1 LDANLGR
8 FRAKPSKVNKTP
20 LSGCFLYQKKV
31 FFSMWYILKKNVWI
45 LSFSASPR
53 TFKRYAFFCLANGGY
68 SANQFLEITH
78 IIEFNQQ
85 GGKINY

>member
-1 LDANLGR
+1 
-8 FRAKPSKVNKTP
+8 
-20 LSGCFLYQKKV
+20 
-31 FFSMWYILKKNVWI
+31 MWYILKKNVWI

-85 GGKINY
+85 DGKINY